1 MAARSRPL
9 AGAQAP
15 ASPGTDIAGHRYCR
29 APIIGVSP
37 RPEEAAMSDILG
49 ELRSALPG
57 AQVITDPEV
66 MEGYR
71 RDQTPVATPGQPLC
85 VVQARSTADVAAVL
99 AWAQQ
104 HAIPVVPRGGGTS
117 LAGGATAV
125 DGCVILS
132 LARMNA
138 IRELDPA
145 DELAVAE
152 AGVIN
157 ADLDRAAAEHGLMY
171 PPDPSSY
178 EISTIGGNLAT
189 NAGGLRCVKYGVT
202 RDAVLGLEAV
212 LADGR
217 VLRTGRRTIK
227 GVAGYDL
234 TSLFV
239 GSEGTLGVI
248 TSATL
253 RLRPRPA
260 TPPVTLA
267 ASFPS
272 FGAAARAVTAIVQAR
287 LQPSMLELLDRVTLR
302 SLDEWKHL
310 GFGDEV
316 HALLI
321 AQADSDDAARRAEI
335 MQQKCVEHGALLADV
350 SASEAESQQLL
361 DIRRMA
367 FFAAERLGSML
378 IEDVCVPRSR
388 LADMIERIERAA
400 DRHGV
405 LIATVAHAGDGNLH
419 PVFIY
424 DRGLE
429 DVPADVWAAAD
440 EVFRAA
446 IDLGG
451 TLTGEHGVG
460 VIKRRWLAME
470 LGEDSMAVHH
480 AIKNALDPAGI
491 LNPGKAI

>member
-1 MAARSRPL
+1 MTVADDLDELAA
-9 AGAQAP
+9 
-15 ASPGTDIAGHRYCR
+15 
-29 APIIGVSP
+29 
-37 RPEEAAMSDILG
+37 
-49 ELRSALPG
+49 ALPDG
-57 AQVITDPEV
+57 RVSTDPDIV
-66 MEGYR
+66 DAYR
-71 RDQTPVATPGQPLC
+71 RDQTTAVTPGKARCL
-85 VVQARSTADVAAVL
+85 VSARSTDEVAVTL
-99 AWAQQ
+99 RWAGQ
-104 HAIPVVPRGGGTS
+104 HGVPVVPRGGGTG

-125 DGCVILS
+125 DGCVIVS
-132 LARMNA
+132 LAPMNA
-138 IRELDPA
+138 ILELDPA
-145 DELAVAE
+145 DEVAVAE

-157 ADLDRAAAEHGLMY
+157 ADLDRAAAAHGLMY

-202 RDAVLGLEAV
+202 RDAVLGLEVV
-212 LADGR
+212 LAGGR

-260 TPPVTLA
+260 QPPATIA

-272 FGAAARAVTAIVQAR
+272 FDSAARAVTAILRAR
-287 LQPSMLELLDRVTLR
+287 LQPSLLELLDRVTLR
-302 SLDEWKHL
+302 SLDEWKNL
-310 GFGDEV
+310 GFGDSV
-316 HALLI
+316 QALLI
-321 AQADSDDAARRAEI
+321 AQDDSDDAARRAEI
-335 MQQKCVEHGALLADV
+335 MREKCAENGALLADV

-361 DIRRMA
+361 DIRRLA
-367 FFAAERLGSML
+367 FHATERLGATL
-378 IEDVCVPRSR
+378 VEDVCVPRSR
-388 LADMIERIERAA
+388 LPDMIGCIERAA

-419 PVFIY
+419 PVFVF
-424 DRGLE
+424 DRGQA
-429 DVPADVWAAAD
+429 DVPAHVWAAAD

-460 VIKRRWLAME
+460 ILKRRWLAEE
-470 LGEDSMAVHH
+470 LGEESMAVHH
-480 AIKNALDPAGI
+480 AIKAALDPAGI
-491 LNPGKAI
+491 MNPGKAI